1 LKKRSLSSSGRA
13 FFRTYFFKEDALI
26 VMGRTLQKKK
36 NRSSI
41 PRASL
46 KPKSKK
52 LPIKSSPLIAA
63 QWNKHLTLSQNY
75 RNLGLT
81 SKLNSRSGGTEVKA
95 QKNVESKGSRQGQDP
110 LAIGASKPATATGL
124 KTAKVVRDAEGK
136 ILNFIHED
144 TNSNP
149 LNDPL
154 NPLDQSSDIETP
166 SLPQSFSN
174 HDRNSGV
181 VPALE
186 AAVTA
191 ELAEV
196 KARKKPRKQS
206 EREQEWIEA
215 LVAKYG
221 DDVRGMSRD
230 RRLNPNQQTEADIGR
245 RVGIWRKCKGIE

>member
-1 LKKRSLSSSGRA
+1 
-13 FFRTYFFKEDALI
+13 
-26 VMGRTLQKKK
+26 MGRTLQKKK

-95 QKNVESKGSRQGQDP
+95 PMNLESKESRQGQDP
-110 LAIGASKPATATGL
+110 LDIGASKPATAMGL
-124 KTAKVVRDAEGK
+124 KTARVVRDAEGK
-136 ILNFIHED
+136 ILNVIHED
-144 TNSNP
+144 IDSNP
-149 LNDPL
+149 FNDAL
-154 NPLDQSSDIETP
+154 ISLDHAGDIETP
-166 SLPQSFSN
+166 SLTQIRNN

-186 AAVTA
+186 AAVIA

-196 KARKKPRKQS
+196 QARKKPRKQS

-215 LVAKYG
+215 LVTKYG

-245 RVGIWRKCKGIE
+245 RVGIWRKSKEE

>member
-1 LKKRSLSSSGRA
+1 
-13 FFRTYFFKEDALI
+13 
-26 VMGRTLQKKK
+26 MGRTLQKKK

-63 QWNKHLTLSQNY
+63 HWNKHLTLSQNY
-75 RNLGLT
+75 RNLGLA

-95 QKNVESKGSRQGQDP
+95 PKDVESKESRQGQDP
-110 LAIGASKPATATGL
+110 LAIGASKPATATVL
-124 KTAKVVRDAEGK
+124 RTAKVIRDAEGK
-136 ILNFIHED
+136 ILEVIHED
-144 TNSNP
+144 ASSNP

-154 NPLDQSSDIETP
+154 APFDHASDTDTP
-166 SLPQSFSN
+166 SLPQGHSN

-196 KARKKPRKQS
+196 RARKKPRKQS

-215 LVAKYG
+215 LVVKYG

-230 RRLNPNQQTEADIGR
+230 RRLNPNQQTEADIAR
-245 RVGIWRKCKGIE
+245 RVGIWKKSKGNNE

>member
-1 LKKRSLSSSGRA
+1 
-13 FFRTYFFKEDALI
+13 
-26 VMGRTLQKKK
+26 MGRTLQKKK

-81 SKLNSRSGGTEVKA
+81 SKLNSRSGGTEAKPRNDA
-95 QKNVESKGSRQGQDP
+95 ELQDSRQGQDP
-110 LAIGASKPATATGL
+110 LAVGASKPAAALGL
-124 KTAKVVRDAEGK
+124 KTARVVRDGEGR
-136 ILNFIHED
+136 ILEVIHED
-144 TNSNP
+144 GDSNP
-149 LNDPL
+149 FDDPL
-154 NPLDQSSDIETP
+154 IDNASDIENP
-166 SLPQSFSN
+166 SLPQIHSN

-186 AAVTA
+186 AAVIA

-196 KARKKPRKQS
+196 RARKKPRKQS

-215 LVAKYG
+215 LVARYG
-221 DDVRGMSRD
+221 DDVRGMRRD

-245 RVGIWRKCKGIE
+245 RVGVWRKSKGNE

>member
-1 LKKRSLSSSGRA
+1 
-13 FFRTYFFKEDALI
+13 
-26 VMGRTLQKKK
+26 MGRTLQNKK

-63 QWNKHLTLSQNY
+63 HWNKHLTLSQNY
-75 RNLGLT
+75 RNLGLA

-95 QKNVESKGSRQGQDP
+95 PKDVESKESRQGQDP
-110 LAIGASKPATATGL
+110 LAIGASKPATATVL
-124 KTAKVVRDAEGK
+124 RTAKVIRDAEGK
-136 ILNFIHED
+136 ILEVIHED
-144 TNSNP
+144 ASSNP

-154 NPLDQSSDIETP
+154 APFDHASDTDTP
-166 SLPQSFSN
+166 SLPQGHSN

-186 AAVTA
+186 AALTA

-196 KARKKPRKQS
+196 RARKKPRKQS

-215 LVAKYG
+215 LVVKYG

-230 RRLNPNQQTEADIGR
+230 RRLNPNQQTEADIAR
-245 RVGIWRKCKGIE
+245 RVGIWRKSKGNNE

>member
-1 LKKRSLSSSGRA
+1 
-13 FFRTYFFKEDALI
+13 
-26 VMGRTLQKKK
+26 MGRTLQKKK

-95 QKNVESKGSRQGQDP
+95 PQNNESKDPRQGQDP
-110 LAIGASKPATATGL
+110 LAIGASKPATALGL
-124 KTAKVVRDAEGK
+124 KTARVVRDAEGK
-136 ILNFIHED
+136 ILNVIHED
-144 TNSNP
+144 TDNNP
-149 LNDPL
+149 FNDPL
-154 NPLDQSSDIETP
+154 ISPDHAGDIETP
-166 SLPQSFSN
+166 SPTQIRNN
-174 HDRNSGV
+174 HDRNGGV

-186 AAVTA
+186 AAVIA

-196 KARKKPRKQS
+196 RARKKPRKQS
-206 EREQEWIEA
+206 EREQEWIKA
-215 LVAKYG
+215 LVTKYG
-221 DDVRGMSRD
+221 EDVRGMSRD

-245 RVGIWRKCKGIE
+245 RVEIWRKSKGE

>member
-1 LKKRSLSSSGRA
+1 MLLEEKIFGQDIQHNLQ
-13 FFRTYFFKEDALI
+13 EDCILT
-26 VMGRTLQKKK
+26 MGRTLQKAK

-75 RNLGLT
+75 RNLGLS

-95 QKNVESKGSRQGQDP
+95 SKNFDSTNSRQGQDRF
-110 LAIGASKPATATGL
+110 AVGASKPAAAMGL
-124 KTAKVVRDAEGK
+124 KTARVVRDAEGR
-136 ILNFIHED
+136 ILEVIHED
-144 TNSNP
+144 ADSNP
-149 LNDPL
+149 LVHIDHA
-154 NPLDQSSDIETP
+154 DDIEP
-166 SLPQSFSN
+166 SPPTQVQNN

-186 AAVTA
+186 AAVLA

-196 KARKKPRKQS
+196 RARKKPRKQS

-215 LVAKYG
+215 LVARYG

-230 RRLNPNQQTEADIGR
+230 RRLNPNQQTEADIRR
-245 RVGIWRKCKGIE
+245 RVGVWRKSKGNE